1 MINLFC
7 GYDPREAIGFHVFAH
22 SVIKRASK
30 PVNIIPL
37 ASMGLPQG
45 SNNFTLSRF
54 LAPYL
59 RGFKGRAIF
68 ADACDMLMLGDV
80 AELDA
85 MFDPAYAV
93 QVVKHPGYTSK
104 HARKYIGTEMEC
116 EQSNYDRKNW
126 ASMMLIN
133 CSHSAWFAA
142 TPKMMS
148 LADPIDMLQF
158 RHFHAGEI
166 GAIPPEWN
174 VLVDEGQDDAEA
186 KVLHWTAG
194 IPTFKHYRNA
204 RRSKD
209 WFAEHDEL
217 VVAHG

>member
-1 MINLFC
+1 MIRLFC
-7 GYDPREAIGFHVFAH
+7 GFDPREAIGFHVFAQ

-30 PVNIIPL
+30 PVSIIPM

-54 LAPYL
+54 LVPYL
-59 RGFKGRAIF
+59 SGFKGHAIF
-68 ADACDMLMLGDV
+68 ADASDMLMLGDV
-80 AELDA
+80 AELDE
-85 MFDPAYAV
+85 MFNRSYAV
-93 QVVKHPGYTSK
+93 QVVKHPTYTSE
-104 HARKYIGTEMEC
+104 HARKYIGTPMEC

-126 ASMMLIN
+126 ASLMIIN
-133 CSHSAWFAA
+133 AEHSAWFAM
-142 TPKMMS
+142 TPKMIK
-148 LADPIDMLQF
+148 LAKPIELLQF
-158 RHFHAGEI
+158 KHFHGSEI
-166 GAIPPEWN
+166 GALPPEWN
-174 VLVDEGQDDAEA
+174 VLIDEGQDDADA
-186 KVLHWTAG
+186 KLLHWTAG